1 MTKKNNHQQIS
12 LFDFETTGEKKSAE
26 KEKTVPVAKG
36 IISSIEEMTYDQMF
50 DGYTSLKATTFSGGL
65 TFIDKICQKFEKV
78 QLVFGSDKALPTNTE
93 ELIMM
98 QQKLCPSLLNKT
110 KYPRLAEMAEN
121 GALTIFIT
129 NGMVSHA
136 KVYLLEGENGK
147 RIITGSSNF
156 SKNAFSGKQLEN
168 INIFDSAD
176 DHDFDSKYEWYEDFF
191 ERLKEKA
198 GPIDIATVRASL
210 KSPDYFENHPEK
222 IPVAAAIEMN
232 GSVDL
237 DAEDNASENIENIK
251 YILCADPARAAD
263 ASSFIRN
270 AKKKDEPHITKARF
284 VEAVSSVKKSCR
296 RRITKAKHTEIP
308 HLKVNPDSHTVSYD
322 DNIVDLNSLSEEKIK
337 NDARIISWYFSSLQ
351 KAWLVASPQ
360 KNVDYTLKQFW
371 RFMVWSFVS
380 PFFPYLR
387 YREFETSLAPSYS
400 YPVYAL
406 LNGVSGSGKTRF
418 AEFIMKM
425 MSGIHVSVLRGSDFT
440 KTNVIGNLL
449 ANDGIILSYDEV
461 SRDKFTRSRDELI
474 KNNMFG
480 LNDDA
485 TNRLTYPGVC
495 ILSNNIKSIP
505 HDIARRMIRFY
516 SEASMTTDEGEK
528 HRHDVISATRNVTN
542 NIFLEFTKEMFPY
555 IDKIIDFIVMDDRG
569 DDEPDIFLIA
579 SSVLLDI
586 IKRCGCDLPDQIS
599 TFTTSDCMG
608 DAAQGSTAVD
618 RLLRDFQA
626 NPNSFDVFYKQNLV
640 RFTPPNTFKS
650 SLASVYQDLPKIFQ
664 AHFTSGAMTFSLSVA
679 EENGFD
685 FSKQMESEREK
696 AITHLIDLYKRL
708 PHFFS
713 FSDGYVTVKEGLT
726 DSAIENEYLCLESV
740 TDIIID
746 DGILKIPEKDF
757 ASLTG
762 IKRRKF
768 RFFKKVK

>member
-1 MTKKNNHQQIS
+1 MEKKNNHQQLS
-12 LFDFETTGEKKSAE
+12 LFDFGMTEEVKTKEKK
-26 KEKTVPVAKG
+26 KTVPVAKG
-36 IISSIEEMTYDQMF
+36 IITGIEEMTYDQMF

-65 TFIDKICQKFEKV
+65 AFIDRICQKFEEV

-93 ELIMM
+93 ELIIM

-121 GALTIFIT
+121 GALTIYIT

-136 KVYLLEGENGK
+136 KVYLLKGENGK

-156 SKNAFSGKQLEN
+156 SKSAFSGKQLEN

-176 DHDFDSKYEWYEDFF
+176 DSDFDSKFEWFEDFF

-198 GPIDIATVRASL
+198 GAIDIATVRASL
-210 KSPDYFENHPEK
+210 KSPDYFDNHPEK
-222 IPVAAAIEMN
+222 IPVATVIEQN

-263 ASSFIRN
+263 ALSFIRN
-270 AKKKDEPHITKARF
+270 AKKKDEPHITRARF
-284 VEAVSSVKKSCR
+284 VEAVSSVKKSHR
-296 RRITKAKHTEIP
+296 RRITKAKPTEVP
-308 HLKVNPDSHTVSYD
+308 HLKINPGSHTVSYD

-337 NDARIISWYFSSLQ
+337 SDAKIISWYFSSLQ
-351 KAWLVASPQ
+351 KAWLVASPK

-371 RFMVWSFVS
+371 RFLVWSFVS

-387 YREFETSLAPSYS
+387 YREYEISMAPSYS

-425 MSGIHVSVLRGSDFT
+425 MSNIHISVLRGSEFT

-485 TNRLTYPGVC
+485 PNRLTYPGVC

-542 NIFLEFTKEMFPY
+542 SIFLEFTKEMFPY
-555 IDKIIDFIVMDDRG
+555 IDKIIEFIVMDNREDS
-569 DDEPDIFLIA
+569 EPDIFLIA
-579 SSVLLDI
+579 SSLLLDI
-586 IKRCGCDLPDQIS
+586 IKRCGCSLPDQIS
-599 TFTTSDCMG
+599 AFTTSDCMG

-650 SLASVYQDLPKIFQ
+650 SLASAYQDLPKIFQ
-664 AHFTSGAMTFSLSVA
+664 ANFTSGAMTFNLSVA

-685 FSKQMESEREK
+685 FSKQMELEREK
-696 AITHLIDLYKRL
+696 AITHLIDLYRRL

-713 FSDGYVTVKEGLT
+713 FSDGYVAVKEGLT

-740 TDIIID
+740 TDIMID
-746 DGILKIPEKDF
+746 NGSLKIPEKDF
-757 ASLTG
+757 VSLTG
-762 IKRRKF
+762 IKKRRKF
-768 RFFKKVK
+768 KFFKK